1 MPIPTPQP
9 EEKDKEF
16 LQRCM
21 IDDKMVE
28 EYPDKDQRYS
38 ICITQIKGSK

>member
-21 IDDKMVE
+21 NTLIKI
-28 EYPDKDQRYS
+28 KD
-38 ICITQIKGSK
+38 TVFV